1 MNVSGSSS
9 SDFQM
14 PEPGTYVA
22 PCIKLVD
29 LGTGEYQGKPR
40 RQIAVEWELPT
51 ELIEG
56 GEWDGQPM
64 TVRSFYSRTLFE
76 GSNLRRDLVNWR
88 GKDFSPE
95 ELDCFNLSAILGA
108 PCMLT
113 LSATETGR
121 RKVTA
126 VSKLMKGTS
135 VPPQVNP
142 SVEFDLEDFSP
153 DTYAGLSSWFQDTIA
168 KSPEYKAVT
177 AGARATAAAPGD
189 DVAPW

>member
-1 MNVSGSSS
+1 M
-9 SDFQM
+9 
-14 PEPGTYVA
+14 
-22 PCIKLVD
+22 
-29 LGTGEYQGKPR
+29 
-40 RQIAVEWELPT
+40 PT

-113 LSATETGR
+113 LSATDTGR

-153 DTYAGLSSWFQDTIA
+153 DTYAGLSSWFQTR
-168 KSPEYKAVT
+168 SPRARSTKRSPT
-177 AGARATAAAPGD
+177 GARATAAATGD